1 MKLKVEKRIKGIIL
15 GFDRREKSNEMKMRM
30 WQLTNYNE
38 TIRLEIWNQF
48 KLSMESEC
56 TTCSAGR

>member
-15 GFDRREKSNEMKMRM
+15 GFDRREKSNEMKKRM
-30 WQLTNYNE
+30 GQLTNYNE

-56 TTCSAGR
+56 ATCSAGR